1 MPIRMYSS
9 RLVSWVVVDR
19 EEEGNSL
26 DYDHAIG
33 LSSALE
39 EACRDEETVVAAL
52 RGAGERF
59 FSTGIDLN
67 WVASLSSVEGAA
79 SLVYEAFG
87 RVFHAI
93 LECKKPV
100 VAAVNG
106 HAVGVAFELVQLADM
121 AVAVRD
127 AKLGVP
133 AVKWGM
139 VPPVTTTLT
148 PILYGYKVASYLA
161 LSGRLITAEEAKRLG
176 ILNAIVDDVAQLEG
190 WVEEFAS
197 DISKLDPWA
206 VAQARM
212 LLLRS
217 NTTSLLELGLHAFAV
232 SAVRRETSERAS
244 TFSKKK

>member
-1 MPIRMYSS
+1 MPIRIHSS

-19 EEEGNSL
+19 EEKGNSL
-26 DYDHAIG
+26 DYGHAMG
-33 LSSALE
+33 LASAVE
-39 EACRDEETVVAAL
+39 EACRDGETVIVAL

-67 WVASLSSVEGAA
+67 WVASLGSVEGAA
-79 SLVYEAFG
+79 SLVYEAFK
-87 RVFHAI
+87 RVIQAM

-106 HAVGVAFELVQLADM
+106 HAVGIAFELVQLADM
-121 AVAVRD
+121 AVAVRG
-127 AKLGVP
+127 ARLGVP

-161 LSGRLITAEEAKRLG
+161 LSGRLVTAEEAERLG
-176 ILNAIVDDVAQLEG
+176 VVNAVVDNVAQLEG
-190 WVEEFAS
+190 WVEDLAS
-197 DISKLDPWA
+197 DVSKLDSWA
-206 VAQARM
+206 VAQTRM

-217 NTTSLLELGLHAFAV
+217 SITSLLELGLHAFAV
-232 SAVRRETSERAS
+232 SAARRETSEKAS